1 MFKNKSIRHIKRLDS
16 KLKKLSRSHSPSGGW
31 ISSTRSLLNMSLSQ
45 LGKKL
50 GMTPQAVRDMEVR
63 ERDGRVTVKLLKK
76 VADVFEMDL
85 SYVFMPRRSLEE
97 LVLSKSLEKAKQ
109 MDQTMILEAQG
120 VSKEELNNQIKEEQ
134 KKLSDKLNKIIWD

>member
-1 MFKNKSIRHIKRLDS
+1 
-16 KLKKLSRSHSPSGGW
+16 
-31 ISSTRSLLNMSLSQ
+31 
-45 LGKKL
+45 
-50 GMTPQAVRDMEVR
+50 MTPQAVRDMEVR